1 MGRPNDDLLVESIE
15 LRPGVHEPP
24 AREVVL
30 ALPMLPGPVPTRRFA
45 DRRLVAAV
53 LAFALVLALA
63 PGASAST
70 QSKLSDAKRQ
80 LTALTAQITTE
91 EANAL
96 AAQNQLAGL
105 NARVVSATRIED
117 RIAAQ
122 LLATQT
128 SIATDKAQEADL
140 QAKFDSMLRTAY
152 MTGDG
157 VGGVQGEFLASML
170 SSTSL
175 ADLADR
181 AAYASAL
188 SQSSIDLANQL
199 SSAKALLEARAA
211 DQSRLLSRKATL
223 LASLH
228 DAQIAHANAVTAQ
241 QDALATLDRTKQRI
255 LSLIVRLRKQL
266 KAQEIANIGG
276 AFQGGDHVTYGA
288 WAGYFLRTMGVP
300 SCQSNMVAVVSWQ
313 LAEFTQAAWNPLATT
328 HAMPGSTLFNSSNV
342 QNYPSLAVG
351 LQASKDTIVGGSPS
365 YGYGAIVSTLSHCT
379 DPMTTARAINAS
391 SWCRGC
397 AGGTYVTGD
406 ILKVQA
412 NYKIYAAL

>member
-1 MGRPNDDLLVESIE
+1 M
-15 LRPGVHEPP
+15 RPGS
-24 AREVVL
+24 
-30 ALPMLPGPVPTRRFA
+30 VPTRRPA

-53 LAFALVLALA
+53 LAFALVLAFA
-63 PGASAST
+63 PSASAST

-96 AAQNQLAGL
+96 AAQNQLADL

-128 SIATDKAQEADL
+128 SIAADKAQEAVL

-152 MTGDG
+152 MSGAG
-157 VGGVQGEFLASML
+157 VGGVQAELLDSML

-175 ADLADR
+175 VDLADR
-181 AAYASAL
+181 VAYASAL
-188 SQSSIDLANQL
+188 GQSSIDLANQL
-199 SSAKALLEARAA
+199 SSAKALLQARAA
-211 DQSRLLSRKATL
+211 DQSRLLSRQSTL
-223 LASLH
+223 LANLH
-228 DAQIAHANAVTAQ
+228 DAQIAQSNAVTTQ
-241 QDALATLDRTKQRI
+241 QNALATLDRTKQRI
-255 LSLIVRLRKQL
+255 LSLIVRLHKQL

-276 AFQGGDHVTYGA
+276 AFQGGEHVTYGA
-288 WAGYFLRTMGVP
+288 WAGDFLRTMGVP
-300 SCQSNMVAVVSWQ
+300 SCKSNMVVVVSWQ

-328 HAMPGSTLFNSSNV
+328 HAMPGSTAFNTSNV
-342 QNYPSLAVG
+342 QNFPSLAVG
-351 LQASKDTIVGGSPS
+351 LQATKDTIVQGSPT
-365 YGYGAIVSTLSHCT
+365 YGYGAIVSTLSNCS

-406 ILKVQA
+406 IPKVEA